1 MQYLSFDFR
10 QLWNLD
16 LYDRHH
22 AAFHGAVKFVIPIL
36 VSPAISIQNPRFSVT
51 LVIAQRTLLSNPP
64 LPCLVPPTLC
74 KCIDRE

>member
-1 MQYLSFDFR
+1 MQYQSFDFR
-10 QLWNLD
+10 PLWILVCNG
-16 LYDRHH
+16 RHH
-22 AAFHGAVKFVIPIL
+22 AAFYGAVKIVNPIL